1 MHTSHLGED
10 IITDNR
16 LVGRN
21 GNTRISLHESADVV
35 ELVLMDIGLGI
46 KLVLENHLNTR
57 QGGIATS
64 LPQPIHS
71 DMQAF
76 GTTEHRCK
84 RVAHGKVIVVVG
96 MEVEMQ
102 IRIALHHLAEILNH
116 LKRVHNTQSI
126 RQHKA
131 FHFSG
136 AQGIHHLIDVFGR
149 VLHTVAPVL
158 EIEIHRDTTR
168 AGIEDSVDN
177 VGNMLLGSLAQLLC
191 AMLERALGEEV
202 HRLASTLHNP
212 VDGLVSIHKSQHL
225 DTVGLANLTG
235 IAANH
240 LHRILLALRYSG
252 RSHLDTIDI
261 DILEESAGNHE
272 FLMRQKRHT
281 AGLLSVA
288 QSAVHYLYK
297 RLNAC
302 ARPAYLFCASHFS
315 ILSLF
320 SSR

>member
-21 GNTRISLHESADVV
+21 GNTRITLHESADVV

-71 DMQAF
+71 DMQTL

-84 RVAHGKVIVVVG
+84 RVAHGKVVVVVG

-116 LKRVHNTQSI
+116 LKRVHNSQSI

-158 EIEIHRDTTR
+158 EIEIH
-168 AGIEDSVDN
+168 
-177 VGNMLLGSLAQLLC
+177 
-191 AMLERALGEEV
+191 
-202 HRLASTLHNP
+202 
-212 VDGLVSIHKSQHL
+212 
-225 DTVGLANLTG
+225 
-235 IAANH
+235 
-240 LHRILLALRYSG
+240 
-252 RSHLDTIDI
+252 
-261 DILEESAGNHE
+261 
-272 FLMRQKRHT
+272 
-281 AGLLSVA
+281 
-288 QSAVHYLYK
+288 
-297 RLNAC
+297 
-302 ARPAYLFCASHFS
+302 
-315 ILSLF
+315 
-320 SSR
+320 